1 MVRCLREKRCDDLQQ
16 YEFMLAYLAS
26 RCEYAYSAMGKS
38 GYLYESVKDV
48 LKWHSMRPRHYAFLL
63 MRIGDWMALDEEQY
77 RKEIVKQAKMS
88 DEEIALKLKSMFG
101 A

>member
-1 MVRCLREKRCDDLQQ
+1 MRCLREKKCDELQPC
-16 YEFMLAYLAS
+16 ERVLAYLAS
-26 RCEYAYSAMGKS
+26 RCEYAYGAMGKS

-48 LKWHSMRPRHYAFLL
+48 LKWHNMRPRHYAFLL
-63 MRIGDWMALDEEQY
+63 MRIGDWMALDDERY

-88 DEEIALKLKSMFG
+88 DEDIALKLKSMFG

>member
-1 MVRCLREKRCDDLQQ
+1 MVRCLRESKCEELQS
-16 YEFMLAYLAS
+16 YERILAHLAS
-26 RCEYAYSAMGKS
+26 KCEYAYGAMGRS

-48 LKWHSMRPRHYAFLL
+48 CRWHSMRPRHYAFLL
-63 MRIGDWMALDEEQY
+63 MRIGDWMALDDEQY

>member
-1 MVRCLREKRCDDLQQ
+1 MRCLRERKCKGLQKFEQ
-16 YEFMLAYLAS
+16 TLAYLAS
-26 RCEYAYSAMGKS
+26 RCEYVYSAMGRS

-48 LKWHSMRPRHYAFLL
+48 LKWHNMHPKYYTFLL
-63 MRIGDWMALDEEQY
+63 MRIGDWMALDEERY
-77 RKEIVKQAKMS
+77 RKEIVKQTKMS